1 VNAYL
6 KYVAPPPT
14 AVPAHPAPPPH
25 PMPTEAPNPV
35 FVTVGTTSFDALVRA
50 LDTPRLIDA
59 LRRKGFTELTL
70 QIGRGTHVPTS
81 LTSRED
87 DSFPVRVV
95 EYLSSIDDEIARAG
109 LVISHAGAGSVFETM
124 RAGTP
129 LLVVTNATLMDNH
142 QTELAEEL
150 ATRGHCRW
158 CVPEGVL
165 DAIEGLEG
173 DGSGFQFTAYDAGT
187 CSFSER
193 MEALLF

>member
-1 VNAYL
+1 
-6 KYVAPPPT
+6 
-14 AVPAHPAPPPH
+14 
-25 PMPTEAPNPV
+25 M
-35 FVTVGTTSFDALVRA
+35 
-50 LDTPRLIDA
+50 
-59 LRRKGFTELTL
+59 
-70 QIGRGTHVPTS
+70 
-81 LTSRED
+81 
-87 DSFPVRVV
+87 
-95 EYLSSIDDEIARAG
+95 
-109 LVISHAGAGSVFETM
+109 
-124 RAGTP
+124 
-129 LLVVTNATLMDNH
+129 VVTNATLMDNH